1 MKRERRMR
9 YPALLAIIA
18 SLSLLIAACSTG
30 SSTDDDAPDVNG
42 TAETTA
48 VVSDDHE
55 AETTAAEAS
64 DDAATDDE
72 ADAEDESTDTE
83 STTDETADE
92 SEASGP
98 ADVQSDIE
106 LAVEMVRPAVVFLSV
121 QVQSPGGFG
130 TPDEQEGV
138 GSGVIFDEAGHILTN
153 NHVIADATMIDV
165 VLPDG
170 RSFEGSVV
178 GRSPDRDLA
187 IVEINTDEEL
197 PVAELGV
204 SADLRIGQSV
214 VAIGN
219 ALGLP
224 GGPTVTTGVVSAVGR
239 TIQAGM
245 GQPPIENLVQTD
257 AAINP
262 GNSGGPLINLN
273 GEVIGINTARIQQA
287 EGIGFAVSVDT
298 ARNFIQQVV
307 EQEPQPYIGI
317 GGLDISPALAQ
328 QQGLPVERGILI
340 LNVSPGTPAEG
351 AGVQQGDILLAMNGV
366 EVETVQALQAELENY
381 QPGDEV
387 TLLLNRDG
395 SETEITLTLGESPII
410 RQ

>member
-1 MKRERRMR
+1 MTSRSRTLR
-9 YPALLAIIA
+9 YTLLAILA
-18 SLSLLIAACSTG
+18 SLSMTVAACSTSG
-30 SSTDDDAPDVNG
+30 SDADDTAQTTDD
-42 TAETTA
+42 TAT
-48 VVSDDHE
+48 VVTDDHDV
-55 AETTAAEAS
+55 ETTAAESTDDDNAVS
-64 DDAATDDE
+64 DDNDATDDSE
-72 ADAEDESTDTE
+72 LDIDVSVDDAEPANDEE
-83 STTDETADE
+83 R
-92 SEASGP
+92 P
-98 ADVQSDIE
+98 ADVRSDVE
-106 LAVEMVRPAVVFLSV
+106 RAVETVRPAVVFLSV
-121 QVQSPGGFG
+121 QVQTTGAFGMPG
-130 TPDEQEGV
+130 EQEGV
-138 GSGVIFDEAGHILTN
+138 GSGVIFDESGHILTN
-153 NHVIADATMIDV
+153 NHVIEDATMIDV

-170 RSFEGSVV
+170 RSFEGTVI

-187 IVEINTDEEL
+187 IVEIDTDEEL

-239 TIQAGM
+239 TIPAGP
-245 GQPPIENLVQTD
+245 GQPPIENLIQTD

-298 ARNFIQQVV
+298 ARSFVQQVV

-340 LNVSPGTPAEG
+340 LNVSPGTPAED
-351 AGVQQGDILLAMNGV
+351 AGIQPGDILLAMNEIELNSV
-366 EVETVQALQAELENY
+366 ADLQGELENH

-387 TLLLNRDG
+387 TLLFNRDG
-395 SETEITLTLGESPII
+395 SETEVSLTLGESPIV
-410 RQ
+410 R